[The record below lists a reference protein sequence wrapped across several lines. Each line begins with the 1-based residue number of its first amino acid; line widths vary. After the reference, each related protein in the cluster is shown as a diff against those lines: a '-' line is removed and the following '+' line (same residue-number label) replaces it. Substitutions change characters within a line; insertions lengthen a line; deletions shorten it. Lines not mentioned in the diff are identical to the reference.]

1 MAKIYL
7 FGNTNLNIIP
17 HEMEQGIAKLAAEGH
32 EFIIG
37 DAKGTDSS
45 LHIILSRLGVI
56 SNVTI
61 YGMDR
66 TRNNRYKA
74 KERIFN
80 VSFDDEAK
88 TASIFDKNTEEV
100 LLTMDNVAEAEDIS
114 GDRRYYEFKDKLMV
128 DECAIAMCLWDGES
142 KREFHIIQLLGMR
155 NKPCYVYKPC

>member
-7 FGNTNLNIIP
+7 FGNTNLSIIP
-17 HEMEQGIAKLAAEGH
+17 YEMEQGILKLATEGH
-32 EFIIG
+32 EFIVG

-45 LHIILSRLGVI
+45 LHMILSRLGAICNTTV
-56 SNVTI
+56 
-61 YGMDR
+61 YAMDAA
-66 TRNNRYKA
+66 RNNKYKA

-80 VSFDDEAK
+80 VSFNKDAK
-88 TASIFDKNTEEV
+88 TAIIFDKNTEEE
-100 LLTMDNVAEAEDIS
+100 LLVMDNVENAEDIN